1 MLTFRTISISDREW
15 IQKALQ
21 QSQYQ
26 GCEYSFANNLAWYR
40 GSDSRIASFQGFYI
54 IAAFDTPDG
63 IPDVTVPSGS
73 GDWDALLRELVET
86 LCPNGSSGFRMR
98 SGSLTQRRMIISIEQ
113 KI

>member
-40 GSDSRIASFQGFYI
+40 EVIRE
-54 IAAFDTPDG
+54 
-63 IPDVTVPSGS
+63 
-73 GDWDALLRELVET
+73 LLR
-86 LCPNGSSGFRMR
+86 SGLLYHC
-98 SGSLTQRRMIISIEQ
+98 GI
-113 KI
+113 